1 MFPVP
6 TIDKTFYKKGNA
18 IDEEGTDKR
27 AAIFI
32 KKLIWYIESRAKMEI
47 Y

>member
-6 TIDKTFYKKGNA
+6 TIDKIFYKKGNA
-18 IDEEGTDKR
+18 IDKEGTDKG

-32 KKLIWYIESRAKMEI
+32 KELIWCI
-47 Y
+47 

>member
-18 IDEEGTDKR
+18 IDKEATDKR

-32 KKLIWYIESRAKMEI
+32 KELIWCI
-47 Y
+47 